1 MNVETS
7 FTAVLFGLLSAGFWG
22 AGDFVGGMASKRL
35 RAFQVVL
42 TSQIF
47 GTLLLLLAAIAFQQP
62 IPPIEDWL
70 LGMLSGLIGG
80 MAISALYVSLA
91 SGRMGVAAPL
101 SGVVA
106 AAIPVVF
113 GALLQGLPKS
123 NQILGFGVGLI
134 AVWLVSR
141 PETGNLQRRDI
152 LLPLLAGLGF
162 GAFLVLINRAT
173 TVSTI
178 YPLVGARI
186 GSIAMLATIALLSRQ
201 PPIAPVHSWR
211 IVALA
216 GILDSGGNAFFTLA
230 ASIGRLDVAGVLSS
244 LYPASTV
251 FLAWLILRENL
262 NRGQLIGV
270 GLTLIA
276 IVLIS
281 I

>member
-1 MNVETS
+1 METS
-7 FTAVLFGLLSAGFWG
+7 FTAVLFGLLSAAFWG

-47 GTLLLLLAAIAFQQP
+47 GMLLLILAAIGFQQP

-70 LGMLSGLIGG
+70 LGMFSGLIGG
-80 MAISALYVSLA
+80 LAILTLYASLA
-91 SGRMGVAAPL
+91 SGQMGVAAPL

-106 AAIPVVF
+106 AAIPVVV

-123 NQILGFGVGLI
+123 NQIIGFGVGLV

-141 PETGNLQRRDI
+141 PETGNLQWRDI

-186 GSIAMLATIALLSRQ
+186 GSIAMLTIIALLSRQ
-201 PPIAPVHSWR
+201 PPIVPLHSWR

-270 GLTLIA
+270 GLTLLA